1 METFVNRIATPAIL
15 FEPDG
20 YLTSGPKP
28 MGRQVAG
35 HGFLRAVIANRQGPT
50 MWAYTPNQAS
60 ARSFDELVRE
70 YDPEAETRW
79 LRPDRPDLLSQ
90 IGTLYLPDPRLE
102 AAARL
107 RLRASPAAYSL
118 CGIIHGTVTH
128 AATDAITGLLT
139 APVMPWDALICTS
152 SAVADS
158 VKELIDAEIAY
169 LKWRFG
175 ASFPT
180 TLPTFPV
187 IPLGVHSADYVIT
200 PQERAAARL
209 ELDLAEDEVVALF
222 VGRLSAHAKAHP
234 YAMCAGLQA
243 AVRRSGKK
251 IVLIQCGWFPN
262 EFVEHGFRDLALST
276 CPDVRVVFADGR
288 KPAELRRSWSA
299 ADLFISLSDNIQE
312 SFGLTPIEAMAAGL
326 PAIVSD
332 WNGYKDTLRDGVDGF
347 RIPTWMPQS
356 ALGDIFAQRYEAG
369 TGSYDYYCGLSS
381 HTVSVDMRVLIDR
394 LSDLVTNR
402 DLREQMGQAG
412 RQRVLELFDWQVV
425 YGRYQELWTDLG
437 RLRLEARQDVLQ
449 FTQIT
454 QAPKAS
460 PTCMN
465 PFRSFAHYPTALIQ
479 VSTRVSLE
487 PGTSKTAYV
496 KLARQPLFSYADLV
510 LPPAV
515 VVESLIASL
524 GEGELAIQEL
534 AELMKIDVDPTLIAV
549 SVLAK
554 MGLVRLRQP

>member
-1 METFVNRIATPAIL
+1 VNRIATPAIL

-20 YLTSGPKP
+20 YLTSGPRP

-118 CGIIHGTVTH
+118 CGIIHGTVAH

-180 TLPTFPV
+180 TLPAFPV

-200 PQERAAARL
+200 PRERAAARL

-234 YAMCAGLQA
+234 YAMCVGLQA
-243 AVRRSGKK
+243 AARRSGKK

-381 HTVSVDMRVLIDR
+381 HTVSMDMRVLIDR

-425 YGRYQELWTDLG
+425 YGKYQELWTDLG

-449 FTQIT
+449 FTRIT

-460 PTCMN
+460 PACMN

-510 LPPAV
+510 LPPAA

-524 GEGELAIQEL
+524 GEGEFAVQEL
-534 AELMKIDVDPTLIAV
+534 AELVKIDVDPTLIAV

-554 MGLVRLRQP
+554 MGLVRLR